1 MTLVSYSIIPTA
13 ISRASQGC
21 TYHDHSAPNT
31 VFATSPQMVTFAE
44 PTILIPAKVF
54 IKFVPLPP
62 LIIQINSTYIYNSL
76 QSDPQNCIYG
86 LFYLHYPL
94 RQLLQSRPSCTPA
107 RVFIKFVRLPPLII
121 QINSTYI
128 YNSLQSNL
136 QNCIHGLFYLH
147 YPLGQFLQSRPSC
160 TPARVFIKFVHLPP
174 LIIQINSTYIYNAL
188 QSDLQNCIYGLFY
201 LHYPLGQFL
210 QSRPS
215 CTPAKVFIKFVCL
228 LPITIQINATYIYNS
243 LPRGLP
249 ALRL

>member
-1 MTLVSYSIIPTA
+1 MTLASYSIIPTA

-44 PTILIPAKVF
+44 PTILIPAKEF

-62 LIIQINSTYIYNSL
+62 LIIQINPTYIYNPP
-76 QSDPQNCIYG
+76 QSD
-86 LFYLHYPL
+86 
-94 RQLLQSRPSCTPA
+94 
-107 RVFIKFVRLPPLII
+107 
-121 QINSTYI
+121 
-128 YNSLQSNL
+128 L

-160 TPARVFIKFVHLPP
+160 TPARVFIKFVRLPP

-215 CTPAKVFIKFVCL
+215 CTSAKVFIKFVCL
-228 LPITIQINATYIYNS
+228 PPIAIQINATYIYNS